1 MKREK
6 ELKDAMRKCL
16 RKEGKNFDKCFDKEV
31 LKSIQKTKD
40 FESQEL
46 KEIRKLAQKLRRTRG
61 I

>member
-31 LKSIQKTKD
+31 
-40 FESQEL
+40 
-46 KEIRKLAQKLRRTRG
+46 
-61 I
+61 